1 VRWISKLLTVVFLVF
16 AGVAWGQ
23 ECTVSATPVSFGQY
37 ISNDPSPV
45 YGEGSVRVRCPVGTG
60 FTVRLD
66 PGKNSGGSF
75 HARKLRSATSGKV
88 LNYNLYRDSAHAEVW
103 GDGTSNT
110 YVQAGVGMGVDVILI
125 VYGRLLGR
133 QNAGGGIYSDPIS
146 VTVEW

>member
-1 VRWISKLLTVVFLVF
+1 MRWISGLLTVVFLVF

-23 ECTVSATPVSFGQY
+23 ECTVSGIPVSFGQY

-45 YGEGSVRVRCPVGTG
+45 YGKGSVRVGCPVGTG

-66 PGKNSGGSF
+66 PGENSGGNF
-75 HARKLRSATSGKV
+75 HTRKLRSAMSGEV

-110 YVQAGVGMGVDVILI
+110 YVQVGMGAGVDVILN
-125 VYGRLLGR
+125 VYGRLLGN
-133 QNAGGGIYSDPIS
+133 QNVGGGFYSDSIS